1 MTTQNYFVVEN
12 DIVINSI
19 MWDGNP
25 ETWIPPL
32 NAIMLISDTTSA
44 LVWRPIVVD
53 KVITDWMLEQILG
66 AGDIGF
72 TWDGFVLTTNQPKP
86 AIPTV

>member
-12 DIVINSI
+12 DVVINSI

-25 ETWIPPL
+25 ETWTPPS
-32 NAIMLISDTTSA
+32 NAIMLISDTTPA
-44 LVWRPIVVD
+44 LVWRPDRTGLIFSLVEV
-53 KVITDWMLEQILG
+53 MG

-72 TWDGFVLTTNQPKP
+72 TWDSSVLTTNQPQP
-86 AIPTV
+86 EPQPIAS